1 MSNPIVNFP
10 VENTPVIPQTPINP
24 APAPKPSVP
33 TPVPPEDPPVP
44 PEDPPC
50 EPKPCVPTEVP
61 ITLEIA
67 PVIKLCID
75 KPTVTLKNNAECIC
89 KPCNEQ

>member
-1 MSNPIVNFP
+1 MYKLYKFIFLCYIIKMNQN
-10 VENTPVIPQTPINP
+10 PQTPNP
-24 APAPKPSVP
+24 FIPTTPVTPAAPAV
-33 TPVPPEDPPVP
+33 

-67 PVIKLCID
+67 PVIKLCVD
-75 KPTVTLKNNAECIC
+75 KPSVTLKNNAECIC
-89 KPCNEQ
+89 TPCNQSV

>member
-10 VENTPVIPQTPINP
+10 VENTPVIPQTPINSGP
-24 APAPKPSVP
+24 AQTPSALAPA
-33 TPVPPEDPPVP
+33 P